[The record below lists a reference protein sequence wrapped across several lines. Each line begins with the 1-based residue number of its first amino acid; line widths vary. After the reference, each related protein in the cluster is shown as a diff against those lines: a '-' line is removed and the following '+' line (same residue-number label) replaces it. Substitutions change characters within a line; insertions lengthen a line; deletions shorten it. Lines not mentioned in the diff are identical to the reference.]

1 MENTLRYFTLKEWKY
16 LNSVFNIRT
25 GYEGFLGEE
34 INKIVDCDFVYKTD
48 LFFEDKEEE
57 KLFFAK
63 DLSSM
68 TEYDLGCIDEDLTK
82 VYVPKF
88 FWSNFKRYLNIDGY
102 IGYKFNDEYK
112 LDDYNTFNNHNSKI
126 TKFHINAPPRP
137 EQVPLFE
144 KMEVLQ
150 SYEMM
155 DQRVLHGI
163 IQAVPGYGKE
173 QAYSEPVLTPTGWT
187 TMGELKIG
195 DLVIDANGNPTKVLE
210 IHEQGIKDVYQI
222 DFNDG
227 SAVRCGIDHLW
238 RIYRHSATKNKK
250 WMVMPLKD
258 IKDNFLGKPYL
269 DKRYNNSHQKNRK
282 YAVQICKPIQFQEK
296 KLLIDPYAM
305 GLLLGDGSF
314 RHSGNQIGYSDKN
327 DTTIHKL
334 IDKLNNFID
343 LTYRKTPSEWR
354 IFSPILKDVLKHYDL
369 IGKLSVEKHIPKD
382 YLFTSIS
389 QRRQLLQGL
398 LDTDS
403 WFDKKGRKHLVTSS
417 KQLRDDILEL
427 VRGLGYHASY
437 ITRTKPKYTYKGEI
451 KYSKY
456 DAYDILINENKD
468 KKFIDNIQK
477 LDYQE
482 NSRCIVVDNID
493 HLYITTD
500 YTVTHNTYSSLK
512 VASNFKLRT
521 VIVVPNEVLSKQWK
535 ESILEFGNI
544 KESEIGFL
552 QGSDPT
558 FLLNEIQ
565 KEVCIVIIN
574 SLYSQIKRL
583 GRDFVYSLYK
593 DVGIVFYDE
602 AHVSGAAESFSKTSS
617 VFKTNIILG
626 LTATPY
632 RKGVNEFLLI
642 NSIGELIFKSD
653 HQNLIPT
660 IHIHHNDIVFDQKTM
675 DKLNFFRNDYI
686 RFLVMYNAALY
697 DNDGYFNYLADWV
710 NYRVSLGY
718 KTIVIFSTNKMIY
731 KLNKVLKYRYKLDSG
746 IIIGDTEK
754 EKKEEKDT
762 FTKEMV
768 DIIIKYYFAV
778 FPKKKKLPA
787 ISEGSNIKK
796 SDLELINTLNQY
808 FIDNQIMTEA
818 PEIDYSNTR
827 LDQIPTFIPEIVKIV
842 FPEKEKVLSEM
853 EIAKQKMIVIGN
865 PQMLS
870 AGYDDTMSSCL
881 FVCTPL
887 VGKVVTIQSV
897 GRITR
902 TNPNKKQDVHAHFM
916 WSTIFS
922 KYFPDMH
929 WTLVRNLKTGF
940 PDAKF
945 NLEGFQ

>member
-1 MENTLRYFTLKEWKY
+1 MENSIRSFTLKEWKY
-16 LNSVFNIRT
+16 LNSVFNIRS
-25 GYEGFLGEE
+25 GYENFLAEE

-48 LFFEDKEEE
+48 LFFEDKDEE
-57 KLFFAK
+57 KIFFAK
-63 DLSSM
+63 DLSNM
-68 TEYDLGCIDEDLTK
+68 TEYDFGCIDEDLTK

-88 FWSNFKRYLNIDGY
+88 FWSNFKRYLSIDGF
-102 IGYKFNDEYK
+102 IGHKFKDEYG
-112 LDDYNTFNNHNSKI
+112 LDDYNTFQNQNSKI
-126 TKFHINAPPRP
+126 IKFHIDAPPRQ

-144 KMEVLQ
+144 KMEELQ
-150 SYEMM
+150 KYEMM

-187 TMGELKIG
+187 TMGELKLG
-195 DLVIDANGNPTKVLE
+195 DYVVDANGNPTKILE

-227 SAVRCGIDHLW
+227 SSVKCGLDHLW
-238 RIYRHSATKNKK
+238 RIYRHEAPKDKK
-250 WMVMPLKD
+250 WKVIPLKEF
-258 IKDNFLGKPYL
+258 KDNFLGKPYQ
-269 DKRYNNSHQKNRK
+269 DKHYENSNQKARK
-282 YAVQICKPIQFQEK
+282 YAVQLCEPIQFEEK
-296 KLLIDPYAM
+296 KLLINPYAM
-305 GLLLGDGSF
+305 GLLLGDGLF
-314 RHSGNQIGYSDKN
+314 RLSGNQISYSDK
-327 DTTIHKL
+327 DDSTIYKL
-334 IDKLNNFID
+334 VDKLNKFTD
-343 LTYRKTPSEWR
+343 LTYKKCGGDWKLYSTL
-354 IFSPILKDVLKHYDL
+354 LKDCIKEY
-369 IGKLSVEKHIPKD
+369 KLDNMLLMEKHIPKD
-382 YLFTSIS
+382 YLYSSID

-403 WFDKKGRKHLVTSS
+403 WFDKNGQKHFVTSS

-427 VRGLGYHASY
+427 GRGLGYHTSY
-437 ITRTKPKYTYKGEI
+437 ITRINPKYSQHAT
-451 KYSKY
+451 
-456 DAYDILINENKD
+456 YDILINETED

-482 NSRCIVVDNID
+482 NSRCIVVDNND

-512 VASNFKLRT
+512 ITSNFKLRT
-521 VIVVPNEVLSKQWK
+521 VVVVPNEVLSKQWK

-544 KESEIGFL
+544 KEEDIGFL

-565 KEVCIVIIN
+565 KEICIVIIN

-602 AHVSGAAESFSKTSS
+602 AHVSGAAESFSKTSGI
-617 VFKTNIILG
+617 FKTNIILG

-632 RKGVNEFLLI
+632 RKGVNEFLLV
-642 NSIGELIFKSD
+642 NSIGNLIFKSD

-660 IHIHHNDIVFDQKTM
+660 IHVHHNDIVFDQKTM

-697 DNDGYFNYLADWV
+697 DNDGYFNYLADWI
-710 NYRVSLGY
+710 NYRVSNGY

-731 KLNKVLKYRYKLDSG
+731 KLSKVLKFRYKLDSG

-754 EKKEEKDT
+754 EKKVEKDI

-768 DIIIKYYFAV
+768 DIILEHYFNLY
-778 FPKKKKLPA
+778 PKKKKLPN
-787 ISEGSNIKK
+787 IKEGANIKK
-796 SDLELINTLNQY
+796 SDFDLINTLNQY
-808 FIDNQIMTEA
+808 FIDNNIMTKE
-818 PEIDYSNTR
+818 PMIDYSNTR
-827 LDQIPTFIPEIVKIV
+827 LDQIPTFTPEIVQIV
-842 FPEKEKVLSEM
+842 LPEKEKVFSEM
-853 EIAKQKMIVIGN
+853 EIAKKKMIVIGN

-916 WSTIFS
+916 WSTVFS

-945 NLEGFQ
+945 NLEGFQTK